1 MPNSSLNQT
10 LNQTLKQ
17 TINQTHKGKPSS
29 GLIPFWPCG
38 ALPSPADERNG

>member
-10 LNQTLKQ
+10 LK
-17 TINQTHKGKPSS
+17 QTHKGKPSS

-38 ALPSPADERNG
+38 ALPSPANEKKR